1 MREKTERV
9 RAPYWKQIVFVLTAG
24 WIVIWIYRTILTPIY
39 PIISSFF
46 GGASDASLGNISSFY
61 FLGYVCMQIPS
72 GILVDRLGKKKILIP
87 GFLLLG
93 IGTLVVA
100 LSQRIST
107 VFIGSILA
115 GVGCG
120 TYYGAAYSL
129 TTEHVPLNKKSLA
142 TAIVNSGTAVGSGLG
157 LISSSF
163 FVGEGIL
170 PWQSLLYIT
179 AILVLIMIVIFQ
191 KFIREELPASK
202 KENAPVKKS
211 RSSLKGLFKLPM
223 ISAYILY
230 FSTLYAYYL
239 IDTWLPNFLETE
251 RGFQGTAI
259 GVTSSLVF
267 FAAIPGALVF
277 SRIADRIPNK
287 KVTIIIFLEIAPAF
301 VLFITVTTSNQSLL
315 IFGIIA
321 YGFLGKLA
329 VEPIII
335 SWLGQYAPRKSI
347 ATTYGVFNFFGM
359 SASVLVP
366 SITGM
371 ISDATG
377 TKVYAFYLAI
387 GILCAGTLL
396 FYLINRFYEKSKK
409 EFEEK
414 HSS

>member
-287 KVTIIIFLEIAPAF
+287 KVTIIIFLEIAAAF

>member
-1 MREKTERV
+1 
-9 RAPYWKQIVFVLTAG
+9 
-24 WIVIWIYRTILTPIY
+24 
-39 PIISSFF
+39 
-46 GGASDASLGNISSFY
+46 
-61 FLGYVCMQIPS
+61 MQIPS

-100 LSQRIST
+100 LSQRILT

-120 TYYGAAYSL
+120 TYYGAAFSL

-287 KVTIIIFLEIAPAF
+287 KVTIIIFLENAAAF

>member
-1 MREKTERV
+1 
-9 RAPYWKQIVFVLTAG
+9 
-24 WIVIWIYRTILTPIY
+24 
-39 PIISSFF
+39 
-46 GGASDASLGNISSFY
+46 
-61 FLGYVCMQIPS
+61 
-72 GILVDRLGKKKILIP
+72 
-87 GFLLLG
+87 
-93 IGTLVVA
+93 
-100 LSQRIST
+100 
-107 VFIGSILA
+107 
-115 GVGCG
+115 
-120 TYYGAAYSL
+120 
-129 TTEHVPLNKKSLA
+129 
-142 TAIVNSGTAVGSGLG
+142 
-157 LISSSF
+157 
-163 FVGEGIL
+163 
-170 PWQSLLYIT
+170 
-179 AILVLIMIVIFQ
+179 MIVIFQ

-287 KVTIIIFLEIAPAF
+287 KVTIIIFLEIAAAF
-301 VLFITVTTSNQSLL
+301 VLFITVTTSNPSLL

-396 FYLINRFYEKSKK
+396 FYLINRFYEQSKK